1 VIALL
6 SFCRLHNTIKLYLR
20 NAKNTTRYATN
31 LSAEP
36 TQLHSSNTNWTSNR
50 IELHSRSAKTMS
62 YDRHDRFE
70 FLRVESNLDG
80 DLIVVSVLQRHVDLE
95 KEYDSV
101 MIKIT
106 EAEENRKVV

>member
-1 VIALL
+1 
-6 SFCRLHNTIKLYLR
+6 
-20 NAKNTTRYATN
+20 
-31 LSAEP
+31 
-36 TQLHSSNTNWTSNR
+36 
-50 IELHSRSAKTMS
+50 MS